1 MLIKFPYNES
11 LISQIKEIPGRKWDP
26 KERGWSIPDQYL
38 ILAADALE
46 DFYPTVSERVRIYA
60 ERLSPQTITINEL
73 SSALSPQEL
82 TSEVAIE
89 ALRSVRERLNLPY
102 SLFPYQ
108 ELGVAFLEETPYKGA
123 IVADAPGLGKTIQ
136 TLAWM
141 SLHTEL
147 RPVLIVVPA
156 SVKLNWAREIK
167 KWLPSEQAQV
177 IMTGK
182 DTIDLEAGIY
192 IINYELFWR
201 KEETFKHIRPAITV
215 FDECTYLKERKAKR
229 TQAAIA
235 LGKRS
240 KYVLGLSGTPIINR
254 PMEFFNILN
263 LINSDQFPNWF
274 QFGKRYCDGQHN
286 GYGWN
291 FNGSSHLKELQ
302 SSIKPFMIR
311 RKKEDVLKDL
321 PPKRREF
328 LDMELTGNIYS
339 DYQATETEW
348 MSTVQI
354 IQTSQLN
361 DNDSYINILA
371 KLGLM
376 RHILGRAKGEVA
388 IEHIKNF
395 TQGEEKLLVFGH
407 HQDVLSIIEDSMKKA
422 NISYVRVDGS
432 TPNQA
437 RQDAV
442 DRFQTEEDC
451 LVFLTS
457 TAMGMGV
464 TLTAASNALFV
475 ERQWSPSVE
484 EQMEDR
490 IHRIGQTKGVVIWYM
505 QATNTIDELLA
516 NIVESKRQL
525 LAELLDSGQKTNNK
539 SMMKELMAEM
549 SRG

>member
-1 MLIKFPYNES
+1 M
-11 LISQIKEIPGRKWDP
+11 
-26 KERGWSIPDQYL
+26 
-38 ILAADALE
+38 
-46 DFYPTVSERVRIYA
+46 
-60 ERLSPQTITINEL
+60 
-73 SSALSPQEL
+73 
-82 TSEVAIE
+82 
-89 ALRSVRERLNLPY
+89 
-102 SLFPYQ
+102 
-108 ELGVAFLEETPYKGA
+108 
-123 IVADAPGLGKTIQ
+123 
-136 TLAWM
+136 
-141 SLHTEL
+141 
-147 RPVLIVVPA
+147 VPA
-156 SVKLNWAREIK
+156 SVKLNWAREIE
-167 KWLPSEQAQV
+167 KWLPSEQVQV

-182 DTIDLEAGIY
+182 DVINPKAGIY

-201 KEETFKHIRPAITV
+201 KEAAFKHIKPAITV

-254 PMEFFNILN
+254 PIEFFNILN
-263 LINSDQFPNWF
+263 LIDSDQFPNWF
-274 QFGKRYCDGQHN
+274 KFGLRYCDGQHN

-354 IQTSQLN
+354 IQTSQLD

-376 RHILGRAKGEVA
+376 RHILGRAKGEIA

-442 DRFQTEEDC
+442 DKFQTEEDC

-475 ERQWSPSVE
+475 ERQWSPAIE

-525 LAELLDSGQKTNNK
+525 LAELLDSDQKIANK
-539 SMMKELMAEM
+539 SIMRELMEEM